1 MSEMRSSLE
10 QAVLLSIGAA
20 SLTRERAEAAVADL
34 VRRGQI
40 GGDEGRLIVE
50 RLLARVRGEGAA
62 ASGLFGR
69 IEEGLQG
76 AMREVGVVTRSEL
89 EDILLR
95 LAELEHR
102 LGLLERPPAAAPMP
116 PPAVPPVPPPTVPP
130 V

>member
-1 MSEMRSSLE
+1 MTDLRSGIE
-10 QAVLLSIGAA
+10 GAVLLSIGAA

-40 GGDEGRLIVE
+40 GGDEGRLVVE

-62 ASGLFGR
+62 ASGLAGR
-69 IEEGLQG
+69 IGEGLQG

-89 EDILLR
+89 EDVQLR

-102 LGLLERPPAAAPMP
+102 IRLLERPA
-116 PPAVPPVPPPTVPP
+116 AVPPVPPA
-130 V
+130 

>member
-1 MSEMRSSLE
+1 MTDLRAGIE

-40 GGDEGRLIVE
+40 GGDEGRLVVE

-62 ASGLFGR
+62 ASGLVGR
-69 IEEGLQG
+69 IEGGLQG
-76 AMREVGVVTRSEL
+76 AMREVGVVTRPEL
-89 EDILLR
+89 EDVLLR

-102 LGLLERPPAAAPMP
+102 IRLLERPVPQP
-116 PPAVPPVPPPTVPP
+116 PGAGLPPVPPTPP
-130 V
+130 VTPV